1 MSTRYMKKV
10 YGSDGWT
17 TLEKDNDDAS
27 DAEVPVTSNAKSKSF
42 NVFDVLNQNSDRDED
57 TDDRQ
62 ENEDED
68 LVVNNAD
75 YNDTKRRKRKKKH
88 KKLENERVKS
98 HQQEHDAECNE
109 NIDEIERSVREVNK
123 LLGEPL
129 PGCSNEVLEAQWVNG
144 VSKENILTV
153 QRKHLNPYNE
163 LKRIFGSKTIEA
175 TQRRSNNKGRGNL
188 KKTWLI
194 CPQDNTWV
202 PTRKSGLSMSLDN
215 SMQTTENVQYF
226 VYEHSASYKE
236 IQHKFLQ
243 AVESL
248 NPENIINIVNAHSY
262 HIDSLLQVSE
272 MCKINDDLAYA
283 AEFIKRA
290 LYCLECAFHPFF
302 NITTAQCR
310 LDYRKQQNRALFIT
324 LFKHLGFVG
333 GRACYRTS
341 LEFCKLLLSLDPE
354 GDPLAVVL
362 SIDFYALKAKE
373 YEWFIKFCNL
383 WEDSRNLTQL
393 PNIAYS
399 LALAH
404 FRLGNKTDA
413 DTLLQ
418 NALIMFPR
426 VLMLLLEKC
435 SIQTDSKVMCHE
447 FFNSKAQAS
456 TSPALEKLQKL
467 YVVRSFHLWKEADI
481 LPWLEENV
489 HAVLGRIE
497 SKDDYIKYCQV
508 KRSKRYRGKLPRNIL
523 RHIILSDLQE
533 VVVNGQEI
541 QGEDPM
547 LSHDPLPPLDSI
559 DIYKRPTPNDRPAES
574 SSNFFS
580 LFFSSL
586 FTDINGATAALNDLN
601 LFEENDDHA

>member
-10 YGSDGWT
+10 YGGDV
-17 TLEKDNDDAS
+17 TLEKGDS
-27 DAEVPVTSNAKSKSF
+27 DVSDTEEVLVTSNAKSKSF
-42 NVFDVLNQNSDRDED
+42 NVFDVLNQNSDKDED
-57 TDDRQ
+57 TDGRQ
-62 ENEDED
+62 EDED
-68 LVVNNAD
+68 LVTNNVD

-88 KKLENERVKS
+88 KKLENERIRS
-98 HQQEHDAECNE
+98 QQEHEEECNE
-109 NIDEIERSVREVNK
+109 NVDEIERSVREVNK

-129 PGCSNEVLEAQWVNG
+129 PGCSNQVLEAQWVDQI
-144 VSKENILTV
+144 SKESILTV

-163 LKRIFGSKTIEA
+163 LKKIFGSKTIEA
-175 TQRRSNNKGRGNL
+175 GQSKRNKGRPGNL

-194 CPQDNTWV
+194 CPQQDNTWIQI
-202 PTRKSGLSMSLDN
+202 TKKSGLSMTLDY
-215 SMQTTENVQYF
+215 SMKDTTGDVQYF

-354 GDPLAVVL
+354 NDPLAVVL

-418 NALIMFPR
+418 NALIMFPG

-435 SIQTDSKVMCHE
+435 SIQTDAKVMSHD
-447 FFNSKAQAS
+447 FFNSKAQS
-456 TSPALEKLQKL
+456 NTSPALEKLQKL

-481 LPWLEENV
+481 LPWLEECV
-489 HAVLGRIE
+489 HAVLNRVE

-508 KRSKRYRGKLPRNIL
+508 KRNQRYRGKLPRNIL

-533 VVVNGQEI
+533 VIVNVQEI

-559 DIYKRPTPNDRPAES
+559 DIYKRPTANDRPPES
-574 SSNFFS
+574 SSNFIS

-586 FTDINGATAALNDLN
+586 FTDINSATAALNDLN

>member
-10 YGSDGWT
+10 YGGDV
-17 TLEKDNDDAS
+17 TLENDDAS
-27 DAEVPVTSNAKSKSF
+27 DTEVLVTSNVKSKSF
-42 NVFDVLNQNSDRDED
+42 NVFDVLNQNSDKDED

-62 ENEDED
+62 KDEN
-68 LVVNNAD
+68 LVTNNTD
-75 YNDTKRRKRKKKH
+75 YNDMKHRKRKKKH
-88 KKLENERVKS
+88 KKLENERVKN
-98 HQQEHDAECNE
+98 QQEHDAECNE
-109 NIDEIERSVREVNK
+109 NIDEIDRSVREVNK

-129 PGCSNEVLEAQWVNG
+129 PGCSNQVLEAQWVDKI
-144 VSKENILTV
+144 SKEDILTV

-175 TQRRSNNKGRGNL
+175 GQSKKSKGRPGNIR
-188 KKTWLI
+188 KTWLI
-194 CPQDNTWV
+194 CPQDTTWV
-202 PTRKSGLSMSLDN
+202 PTSKSGLSMSPDY
-215 SMQTTENVQYF
+215 SMRTIGNVQYF
-226 VYEHSASYKE
+226 LYEHSASYKE

-262 HIDSLLQVSE
+262 HVDSLLQVSE

-354 GDPLAVVL
+354 GDPLAMIL
-362 SIDFYALKAKE
+362 SIDFYALKSRE

-383 WEDSRNLTQL
+383 WEDSRNLIQL
-393 PNIAYS
+393 PNVAYS

-404 FRLGNKTDA
+404 FRLENKTDA

-418 NALIMFPR
+418 NALIMFPG
-426 VLMLLLEKC
+426 VLKILLEKC
-435 SIQTDSKVMCHE
+435 SIQTDTKVMCHD
-447 FFNSKAQAS
+447 FFNSKAQAD

-481 LPWLEENV
+481 LPWLEECV
-489 HAVLGRIE
+489 HAVLNRVE

-533 VVVNGQEI
+533 VIVNVQEI

-547 LSHDPLPPLDSI
+547 LSYDPLPPLDSI
-559 DIYKRPTPNDRPAES
+559 DIYKKPTANDRPVES

-601 LFEENDDHA
+601 VFEENDDHA

>member
-10 YGSDGWT
+10 YGDDVILAKG
-17 TLEKDNDDAS
+17 DDDAS
-27 DAEVPVTSNAKSKSF
+27 DTEVSVRSNAKSKSF
-42 NVFDVLNQNSDRDED
+42 NVFDVLNQNSDKDED
-57 TDDRQ
+57 TSDKQ
-62 ENEDED
+62 EDED
-68 LVVNNAD
+68 LITNNVD
-75 YNDTKRRKRKKKH
+75 CNDTKRKRKKKKH
-88 KKLENERVKS
+88 KRSENEKVKG
-98 HQQEHDAECNE
+98 QQEHETEYNK
-109 NIDEIERSVREVNK
+109 NVDEIEQSLREVNK

-129 PGCSNEVLEAQWVNG
+129 PGCSNQISEVQWVDRIT
-144 VSKENILTV
+144 KENILTV

-175 TQRRSNNKGRGNL
+175 GQSKKNKGRPGNL

-194 CPQDNTWV
+194 CPQDTTWV
-202 PTRKSGLSMSLDN
+202 PTNKSGLSMSLDD
-215 SMQTTENVQYF
+215 SIKTTGNVQYF

-248 NPENIINIVNAHSY
+248 NPENIINIVNAHSF

-310 LDYRKQQNRALFIT
+310 LDYRKQQNRAFFIT
-324 LFKHLGFVG
+324 LFKHLGFIG

-354 GDPLAVVL
+354 NDPLAVVL

-393 PNIAYS
+393 PNVAYS
-399 LALAH
+399 LSLAH
-404 FRLGNKTDA
+404 FRLGNKTNA
-413 DTLLQ
+413 DMLLQ
-418 NALIMFPR
+418 NALIMFPS
-426 VLMLLLEKC
+426 VLMLLIDKC
-435 SIQTDSKVMCHE
+435 SIQTDAKVIHHD
-447 FFNSKAQAS
+447 FFNSKAQGS

-467 YVVRSFHLWKEADI
+467 YVMRSFHLWKEADI

-489 HAVLGRIE
+489 HAVLNRVE
-497 SKDDYIKYCQV
+497 SDKDEYVKFCQV

-523 RHIILSDLQE
+523 RHIILSDLPE
-533 VVVNGQEI
+533 VNVPEI

-547 LSHDPLPPLDSI
+547 LSHDPLPPIDSI
-559 DIYKRPTPNDRPAES
+559 DIYKRPTANERPVES

-586 FTDINGATAALNDLN
+586 FTDINGTTAALNDLN
-601 LFEENDDHA
+601 LFEDNDDHA

>member
-10 YGSDGWT
+10 YGSDV
-17 TLEKDNDDAS
+17 TLETGNDNAS
-27 DAEVPVTSNAKSKSF
+27 DTEVSVTSNTKSKSF
-42 NVFDVLNQNSDRDED
+42 NVFDVLNSDKED

-62 ENEDED
+62 EAED
-68 LVVNNAD
+68 LVTNSTD
-75 YNDTKRRKRKKKH
+75 YNTKRKKKKKH

-98 HQQEHDAECNE
+98 QQEHDGECNE
-109 NIDEIERSVREVNK
+109 NIDEIERSIREVNK

-129 PGCSNEVLEAQWVNG
+129 PGCSTQVLEAQWVNDI
-144 VSKENILTV
+144 SKEDILTV
-153 QRKHLNPYNE
+153 QRKHLNPHNE

-175 TQRRSNNKGRGNL
+175 GQSKKNKGRPGNL
-188 KKTWLI
+188 KKTCLI
-194 CPQDNTWV
+194 YPEDIYWV
-202 PTRKSGLSMSLDN
+202 SLKKSGLSMSLDLDY
-215 SMQTTENVQYF
+215 STETTENVLYF

-236 IQHKFLQ
+236 IQQKFLQ

-248 NPENIINIVNAHSY
+248 NPENIISIMNAHSY

-272 MCKINDDLAYA
+272 MCKLTEDLAHA

-302 NITTAQCR
+302 NITTAKCR
-310 LDYRKQQNRALFIT
+310 LDYRKQQNRAFFIT

-341 LEFCKLLLSLDPE
+341 LELCKLLLSLDPE

-362 SIDFYALKAKE
+362 CIDFYALKAKE

-383 WEDSRNLTQL
+383 WEDFRNLTQL
-393 PNIAYS
+393 PNIVYS

-418 NALIMFPR
+418 NALIMFPD

-435 SIQTDSKVMCHE
+435 SIQTDSKVRFHE
-447 FFNSKAQAS
+447 FFYSHAN

-467 YVVRSFHLWKEADI
+467 YVMRSFHLWKETGI
-481 LPWLEENV
+481 LPWLEECV
-489 HAVLGRIE
+489 HTVLNRIE
-497 SKDDYIKYCQV
+497 SGDDYIKYCQV
-508 KRSKRYRGKLPRNIL
+508 KRSTRYRGKLPRNIL

-533 VVVNGQEI
+533 VIVNVQEI
-541 QGEDPM
+541 QGEDPV

-559 DIYKRPTPNDRPAES
+559 DIYKRPTANNRPN

-586 FTDINGATAALNDLN
+586 FRNINGAAAALNDLN
-601 LFEENDDHA
+601 LLEENDDQA